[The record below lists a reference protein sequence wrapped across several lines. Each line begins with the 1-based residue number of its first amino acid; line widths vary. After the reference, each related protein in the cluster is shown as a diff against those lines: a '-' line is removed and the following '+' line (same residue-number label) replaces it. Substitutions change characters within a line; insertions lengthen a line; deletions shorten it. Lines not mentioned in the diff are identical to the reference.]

1 MSYHQAAGAL
11 FTTPVRL
18 SLRAQYNTRMLNT
31 CLLMALLQSP
41 PGMVWI
47 EPGEFTMGG
56 VGPEARRDELP
67 RHRVSLDGFFM
78 STHEVTNTQFKAFV
92 DATGY
97 TTVAERAVDWEAM
110 KKQVPPGTPKPSE
123 ELLKPGSLVFQ
134 IPESARGTRDIS
146 QWWTWTTGADWQHPE
161 GPESRLE
168 DRWEHPVVQVA
179 WEDAVAYAEWTG
191 GQLPTEAQWEF
202 AARGGMDDMPFI
214 WGNAP
219 LNSTYANIW
228 QGTFPTT
235 NTKEDGFVRTAPVGT
250 FPPNA
255 LGLYDMAGNVWE
267 WCSDVYSA
275 SVYHDRSNMLT
286 TNPKGPDK
294 PHDLRNPFA
303 PDVRVQRG
311 GSFLCNPSYCSSYR
325 PSARMSTTPDSATS
339 HAGFRVVMT
348 ASQAKAPSSES
359 KDPTK

>member
-1 MSYHQAAGAL
+1 
-11 FTTPVRL
+11 
-18 SLRAQYNTRMLNT
+18 
-31 CLLMALLQSP
+31 
-41 PGMVWI
+41 
-47 EPGEFTMGG
+47 
-56 VGPEARRDELP
+56 
-67 RHRVSLDGFFM
+67 
-78 STHEVTNTQFKAFV
+78 
-92 DATGY
+92 
-97 TTVAERAVDWEAM
+97 
-110 KKQVPPGTPKPSE
+110 
-123 ELLKPGSLVFQ
+123 
-134 IPESARGTRDIS
+134 
-146 QWWTWTTGADWQHPE
+146 
-161 GPESRLE
+161 
-168 DRWEHPVVQVA
+168 
-179 WEDAVAYAEWTG
+179 
-191 GQLPTEAQWEF
+191 
-202 AARGGMDDMPFI
+202 MDDMPFI